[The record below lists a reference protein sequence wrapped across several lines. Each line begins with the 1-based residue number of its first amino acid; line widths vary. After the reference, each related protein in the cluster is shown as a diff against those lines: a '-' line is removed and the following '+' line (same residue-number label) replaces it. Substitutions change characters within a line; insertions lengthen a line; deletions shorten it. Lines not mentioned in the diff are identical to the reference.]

1 MLKSLRK
8 KQPTETDGRQSSSL
22 KQRTI
27 RGSAWTIIGHG
38 SNQVLR
44 LGGNLILTRLLFPE
58 AFGLMALVQTFMIG
72 LEMFSDVGI
81 FPSIIQNKRGDD
93 PAFLNTAW
101 TIQAFRGLV
110 LWICACLIAW
120 PAAQFFREP
129 MLIQLLPVVGITSFI
144 AGLNSTKMPTAN
156 RHLQLGRLTAVELGS
171 YVLGLVVMITW
182 AWVYKSVWALVGGGI
197 IGALTKLLLS
207 HTVLEGAPN
216 RFHWDQEAFK
226 SLNRFGRWI
235 FISTVMGFFASQGDR
250 LVLARFLDV
259 RFLGIYTVA
268 LTMSMVVQQVV
279 QDLSSKV
286 LFASYSELIRER
298 PERLYPVL
306 RKNRIILATV
316 GTAVSLFF
324 VFFGEAFINLLYD
337 NRYAQAGWM
346 LKVLAVGMVVRP
358 LNLTYGDVLMAKG
371 KSSIIA
377 GLIGTKILIQF
388 SAMFIGAQMAG
399 PPGVI
404 IGIAAIDWLMYPIE
418 AVCFAR
424 FSIWQP
430 EVDLP
435 VLVLGAVMAVTIYL
449 N

>member
-1 MLKSLRK
+1 MLKRLPKRLPNATARE
-8 KQPTETDGRQSSSL
+8 QLSL
-22 KQRTI
+22 KQLTI
-27 RGSAWTIIGHG
+27 RGATWTIIGHG

-58 AFGLMALVQTFMIG
+58 AFGLMALVQSFMIG

-81 FPSIIQNKRGDD
+81 FPSIIQNKCGDD

-101 TIQAFRGLV
+101 TIQVFRGFM

-129 MLIQLLPVVGITSFI
+129 MLVQLLPVVGITSFI

-156 RHLQLGRLTAVELGS
+156 RKLQLGRLTAVELGS
-171 YVLGLVVMITW
+171 YVLGLVMMIFL

-207 HTVLEGAPN
+207 HTVLEGSPN
-216 RFHWDQEAFK
+216 RFHWDQEAFRE
-226 SLNRFGRWI
+226 LNRFGRWI
-235 FISTVMGFFASQGDR
+235 FISTVMGFLASQGDR
-250 LVLARFLDV
+250 LVLARLLDV

-268 LTMSMVVQQVV
+268 LTLSMVVQQVV

-306 RKNRIILATV
+306 RKNRIILAAL
-316 GTAVSLFF
+316 GTAVSLFL
-324 VFFGEAFINLLYD
+324 VLFGETLINFLYD
-337 NRYAQAGWM
+337 NRYVQAGWM

-358 LNLTYGDVLMAKG
+358 LNLTYGDVLMARG
-371 KSSIIA
+371 KSSVIA
-377 GLIGTKILIQF
+377 GLIATKILLQF
-388 SAMFIGAQMAG
+388 SAMFIGAHLGG
-399 PPGVI
+399 PSGI
-404 IGIAAIDWLMYPIE
+404 ILGIAAIDWLMYPIE
-418 AVCFAR
+418 AVCFAH

-430 EVDLP
+430 EVDFP
-435 VLVLGAVMAVTIYL
+435 VLALGTVMAAIVYF